1 MASRSLPRDG
11 FLSLC
16 TVFNPL
22 LLGILIRGRI
32 SKRSHIQINNSTITI
47 SESLRVHEVCRP
59 IVLMHI
65 SIHFNQLQILSNW
78 LNSSREF
85 KFSSINLPK
94 TTKTS
99 MFCILFSA
107 QSQVGHWV
115 LSDWESWPRTGDNF
129 IFIAAIWRRT
139 SFGTAV
145 ICIDELFHNS
155 TETVNNKH
163 C

>member
-1 MASRSLPRDG
+1 MVFWAFAQSLILFFWG
-11 FLSLC
+11 FWSAVEYQKDHIYKLIIVLWLFLKAYGSMKGE
-16 TVFNPL
+16 
-22 LLGILIRGRI
+22 LG
-32 SKRSHIQINNSTITI
+32 S
-47 SESLRVHEVCRP
+47 EVCLP

-85 KFSSINLPK
+85 KFSSINLLK

-115 LSDWESWPRTGDNF
+115 LSDWESWPRTSGDNF